1 MTYDIQ
7 KFTNR
12 HPTLKFFSSHPPKK
26 SESSKIVEE
35 DSIADLVHF
44 VSNQIDNVPN
54 KNIGNPF
61 IDINMIRWF
70 ASLNQTAFM
79 SYYKSSAYIAK
90 LYRTAQCG
98 EYCNILYLDLEHYL
112 PPRSVIEIF
121 SARWRNGFDHSYIKI
136 KLPKGYQW
144 PDGSRVRFCDAWHI
158 KDHPESKG
166 IYSATEMNEIL
177 RYYGHSHPFSILSET
192 ARHTSH
198 IYPIPFI
205 KNATYL
211 VTH

>member
-1 MTYDIQ
+1 MTYNIQ
-7 KFTNR
+7 KLTDR
-12 HPTLKFFSSHPPKK
+12 HPTIHFFSSYSPQK

-35 DSIADLVHF
+35 DPVADLVHF

-61 IDINMIRWF
+61 IDINIMRSF
-70 ASLNQTAFM
+70 ACLNQYAFM
-79 SYYKSSAYIAK
+79 NYYIASAYFAK

-98 EYCNILYLDLEHYL
+98 EYCNILYLDLEGYL
-112 PPRSVIEIF
+112 PPHSIIEIF

-144 PDGSRVRFCDAWHI
+144 PDGSHVRFCDAWHI

-166 IYSATEMNEIL
+166 IYSAKEMNEIL
-177 RYYGHSHPFSILSET
+177 KYYGHSHPCIIASET
-192 ARHTSH
+192 ARHTSY
-198 IYPIPFI
+198 INYRIGSPSQKMQF
-205 KNATYL
+205 
-211 VTH
+211 VG